1 MKCAVIILNWNGEKM
16 LRQFLPSVVQYTRD
30 EGQRIKDEERKTKDD
45 EQKTQNGSIDVQY
58 IESNC
63 PEVQVI
69 VADNG
74 STDGSLQ
81 VLREDFPTV
90 QVLDLGYNYGF
101 AEGYNRAIQQVDA
114 EYVVLLNS
122 DVEVTEHW
130 LTPILTYMDAHP
142 EIVAAQPKI
151 LRWTKDKGQKTK
163 DSVESTSTNTDP
175 NSLPCT
181 CFFEHAGAA
190 GGFMDMLG
198 YPYCR
203 GRIMDYV
210 EEDKGQ
216 YDTIMDIFWASGAC
230 LFIRRDAYI
239 GNGGLDADF
248 FAHMEE
254 IDLCWRLNA
263 RGYKL
268 VCIPESTVYHLGG
281 GSLPYN
287 NPRKT
292 FLNFRNNLLMIY
304 KNAPAKSICRVLFI
318 RFAMD
323 YAAAMMYILK
333 GEGQQFMAVVKARWA
348 YHRLKKQFRPKRKEN
363 MQKTTVPHP
372 ETIIRRSIIW
382 DFYVRGLRK

>member
-16 LRQFLPSVVQYTRD
+16 LRQFLPSVVQYTQ
-30 EGQRIKDEERKTKDD
+30 EPQAT
-45 EQKTQNGSIDVQY
+45 
-58 IESNC
+58 
-63 PEVQVI
+63 VI

-74 STDGSLQ
+74 STDNSLQ
-81 VLREDFPTV
+81 VLREEFPTV
-90 QVLDLGYNYGF
+90 QVLDLGHNYGF
-101 AEGYNRAIQQVDA
+101 AEGYNRAIQQVEA

-122 DVEVTEHW
+122 DVEVTENW

-142 EIVAAQPKI
+142 EVVAAQPKI
-151 LRWTKDKGQKTK
+151 LKAPLLSPPQGGRSATKAVPLSTPPVREAGG
-163 DSVESTSTNTDP
+163 DS
-175 NSLPCT
+175 
-181 CFFEHAGAA
+181 FEHAGAA

-210 EEDKGQ
+210 EEDHGQ
-216 YDTIMDIFWASGAC
+216 YDTITDIFWASGAC

-239 GNGGLDADF
+239 RNGGLDADF

-268 VCIPESTVYHLGG
+268 VCIPESKVYHLGG

-304 KNAPAKSICRVLFI
+304 KNAPTNTKCKVLFV

-323 YAAAMMYILK
+323 YAAAIMYLLK
-333 GEGQQFMAVVKARWA
+333 GEGQQFMSVVKARWA
-348 YHRLKKQFRPKRKEN
+348 YHRLKRKFKPKRKEN
-363 MQKTTVPHP
+363 MQKTTLPHP
-372 ETIIRRSIIW
+372 ETIINRSIIW
-382 DFYVRGLRK
+382 DFYVRGMRS

>member
-16 LRQFLPSVVQYTRD
+16 LRQFLPSVVAHTP
-30 EGQRIKDEERKTKDD
+30 KTILSPR
-45 EQKTQNGSIDVQY
+45 GDVDAT
-58 IESNC
+58 
-63 PEVQVI
+63 VI

-74 STDGSLQ
+74 STDNSLQ
-81 VLREDFPTV
+81 ILREEFDTV
-90 QVLDLGYNYGF
+90 QVLDLEHNYGF
-101 AEGYNRAIQQVDA
+101 AEGYNRAIQQIEA

-122 DVEVTEHW
+122 DVEVTENW
-130 LTPILTYMDAHP
+130 LTPILTYMDDHP
-142 EIVAAQPKI
+142 EVVAAQPKI
-151 LRWTKDKGQKTK
+151 LRWTQDRSAEGHKTK
-163 DSVESTSTNTDP
+163 DSIPSSP
-175 NSLPCT
+175 NNELNSSPRVRG
-181 CFFEHAGAA
+181 FEHAGAA

-210 EEDKGQ
+210 EEDRGQ
-216 YDTIMDIFWASGAC
+216 YDTIVDIFWASGAC
-230 LFIRRDAYI
+230 LFIRREAYLTH
-239 GNGGLDADF
+239 GGLDADF

-263 RGYKL
+263 RGHRL
-268 VCIPESTVYHLGG
+268 VCIPSSTVYHLGG

-304 KNAPAKSICRVLFI
+304 KNASANDLCKILLI

-323 YAAAMMYILK
+323 YAAALMYLLK
-333 GEGQQFMAVVKARWA
+333 GEGQQFMSVVKARWA
-348 YHRLKKQFRPKRKEN
+348 YHRLKKQFKPKRKEN

-372 ETIIRRSIIW
+372 KTIIRRSIIW
-382 DFYVRGLRK
+382 DFYVRGMRS

>member
-16 LRQFLPSVVQYTRD
+16 LRQFLPSVVQYNQEPDT
-30 EGQRIKDEERKTKDD
+30 I
-45 EQKTQNGSIDVQY
+45 
-58 IESNC
+58 
-63 PEVQVI
+63 VI

-74 STDGSLQ
+74 STDNSLQ
-81 VLREDFPTV
+81 ILQEEFPTV

-101 AEGYNRAIQQVDA
+101 AEGYNRAIQQVEA

-122 DVEVTEHW
+122 DVEVTENW
-130 LTPILTYMDAHP
+130 INPILTYMDKHP
-142 EIVAAQPKI
+142 DVVAAQPKI
-151 LRWTKDKGQKTK
+151 LRWTQDHFAEGHKTK
-163 DSVESTSTNTDP
+163 DSIP
-175 NSLPCT
+175 SLPNNELNSPPVRG
-181 CFFEHAGAA
+181 FEHAGAA
-190 GGFMDMLG
+190 GGFMDILG

-203 GRIMDYV
+203 GRILDYV

-216 YDTIMDIFWASGAC
+216 YDTVMDIFWASGAC
-230 LFIRRDAYI
+230 LFIRRESYI
-239 GNGGLDADF
+239 VNGGLDADF

-263 RGYKL
+263 RGNRL

-304 KNAPAKSICRVLFI
+304 KNAPANNVHTILLA

-323 YAAAMMYILK
+323 YAAAFMYLLK
-333 GEGQQFMAVVKARWA
+333 GEGQQFLSIVKARWA
-348 YHRLKKQFRPKRKEN
+348 YHKLKNHFRSKRQEN
-363 MQKTTVPHP
+363 MRKTIVLHP
-372 ETIIRRSIIW
+372 TTIIHRSIIW
-382 DFYVRGLRK
+382 DFYIRGMRR

>member
-16 LRQFLPSVVQYTRD
+16 LRQFLPSVVQYT
-30 EGQRIKDEERKTKDD
+30 Q
-45 EQKTQNGSIDVQY
+45 
-58 IESNC
+58 ES
-63 PEVQVI
+63 QTAVI

-81 VLREDFPTV
+81 VLREEFPTV

-122 DVEVTEHW
+122 DVEVTENW
-130 LTPILTYMDAHP
+130 LTPILTYMDAHL
-142 EIVAAQPKI
+142 EVVAAQPKI
-151 LRWTKDKGQKTK
+151 LRWTQDRSCVAAGHKTAP
-163 DSVESTSTNTDP
+163 TLLL
-175 NSLPCT
+175 NSIPSDAIPSETKPLISQYSH
-181 CFFEHAGAA
+181 FEHAGAA

-216 YDTIMDIFWASGAC
+216 YDTIVDIFWASGAC

-239 GNGGLDADF
+239 RNGGLDADF

-268 VCIPESTVYHLGG
+268 VCIPESRVYHLGG

-304 KNAPAKSICRVLFI
+304 KNAPAKTKCGVLFI

-323 YAAAMMYILK
+323 YAAALMYLLK
-333 GEGQQFMAVVKARWA
+333 GEGQQFMSVVKARWA

-363 MQKTTVPHP
+363 MRKTTVPHP
-372 ETIIRRSIIW
+372 KTIIHRSIIW